1 MKTFGGRD
9 VPQYLAPYAAYLS
22 STPYGSKILNK
33 GVGYLARIAGL
44 LFVAWGQEFY
54 RPSHLALLS
63 SGDKTLS
70 LSAGVGLSVV
80 GAVLFMSA
88 RNFLARG
95 ALTGLAQDHRSPVV
109 YLRSFKSDVRLFETP
124 SQVLALLIGH
134 ASQTYEWSLAKAT
147 AAIGPLVAIG
157 QPGEKLPPGG
167 AARLYV
173 DNDHWQQVATELV
186 SIAKLVVLRVGQT
199 RGFLWELRHVVEQ
212 CDPRKVVVFLP
223 ATDRGA
229 LYGYLREQ
237 AAEILPSPLPPD
249 PGNAPFLAF
258 GPGWEPRFIGAPAN
272 PFFGLCRRLF
282 RSPSGVLRDAL
293 VSIAGEDR
301 EFVRKTAMRKSIPLL
316 CLCYL
321 VSNVIAYADFASI
334 NTTFD
339 ARLFFL
345 FISNNDPQFYFATFL
360 FGYFIFAVVSVLL
373 FQRFGPRR
381 WITGMML
388 AASVLCAA
396 TYVSSDMIYLLIIRF
411 LLGAALAGL
420 IPATAS
426 YVAALVPAG
435 HRARWIGL
443 VMLAIPLASLPTRL
457 APFLGTV
464 MATEL
469 PAPGMIHAALMR
481 GLFGGAAPHYARI
494 PALTD
499 WQGFYLLLG
508 IFAVSLAIGAMLCV
522 RDEFTDA
529 SSSAAEAARLDPDQP
544 AESMPGPAR
553 GASRSNLPLLALSI
567 VWPSLI
573 AIAASLAWT
582 GSELTVGLNLPLPDS
597 LYLLWL
603 SPFGFALC
611 MMMWAWH
618 ADRTG
623 ERKSHAIA
631 PLLIAVFGVWTAAI
645 ANSTATKAWAGIA
658 TGVGMFAVVP
668 MLWTSAVELA
678 MSTSLAVQI
687 ATIVAVGTML
697 ETIFWVFELRL
708 FGTGPIAISSLGLI
722 AAVVFAIIYRPHRII
737 SR

>member
-1 MKTFGGRD
+1 MKPFGGRD
-9 VPQYLAPYAAYLS
+9 VPAYLAPYAAYLS

-33 GVGYLARIAGL
+33 CVGYLARIAGL
-44 LFVAWGQEFY
+44 LFGAWGQELY
-54 RPSHLALLS
+54 RPSYLVLLPP
-63 SGDKTLS
+63 GDAS
-70 LSAGVGLSVV
+70 LSVSAGIGLSVV

-124 SQVLALLIGH
+124 AQVLALLVGH

-157 QPGEKLPPGG
+157 KPGENLPPGG

-186 SIAKLVVLRVGQT
+186 SVAKLVVLRVGQT
-199 RGFLWELRHVVEQ
+199 RGFLWELRHVVER

-237 AAEILPSPLPPD
+237 AAAILPSPLPPD
-249 PGNAPFLAF
+249 PGNALFLAF
-258 GPGWEPRFIGAPAN
+258 GPGWEPRFIGAAAN

-301 EFVRKTAMRKSIPLL
+301 EFVRKTAIRKSIPLL

-321 VSNVIAYADFASI
+321 VSNVIAYADFESI

-339 ARLFFL
+339 TRLFFL
-345 FISNNDPQFYFATFL
+345 FISSNDPQFYFATFL
-360 FGYFIFAVVSVLL
+360 FGYFIFAIVSVLA

-381 WITGMML
+381 WIAGMML
-388 AASVLCAA
+388 ATGLLCAA
-396 TYVSSDMIYLLIIRF
+396 TYVSSDMVYLLVIRF

-420 IPATAS
+420 IPATVS
-426 YVAALVPAG
+426 YVAALVPSG
-435 HRARWIGL
+435 QRARWIGL
-443 VMLAIPLASLPTRL
+443 VMLAIPLASLATRL
-457 APFLGTV
+457 APFLGAVT
-464 MATEL
+464 ATEM

-481 GLFGGAAPHYARI
+481 ALFGGAAPDYARI

-499 WQGFYLLLG
+499 WQGFYVLQG
-508 IFAVSLAIGAMLCV
+508 IFAASLAIAAMVFV
-522 RDEFTDA
+522 RDGFTDV
-529 SSSAAEAARLDPDQP
+529 SSSAAQAARSD
-544 AESMPGPAR
+544 PAR
-553 GASRSNLPLLALSI
+553 GAWRLSLPVLALSI

-573 AIAASLAWT
+573 AIAAGLAWT
-582 GSELTVGLNLPLPDS
+582 GSELTVGLNTPLLVL
-597 LYLLWL
+597 LYFAWL
-603 SPFGFALC
+603 SPFVFALC
-611 MMMWAWH
+611 VMMWAWH

-623 ERKSHAIA
+623 ERKWHAIA
-631 PLLIAVFGVWTAAI
+631 PLLIAVFGVWAAAL

-668 MLWTSAVELA
+668 ILWTSAVELA
-678 MSTSLAVQI
+678 LSTSLAMQI
-687 ATIVAVGTML
+687 ATIVSVGTML
-697 ETIFWVFELRL
+697 ETIFWVFELKL

-722 AAVVFAIIYRPHRII
+722 ATVVFAIVCRPHRIE
-737 SR
+737 SAPT